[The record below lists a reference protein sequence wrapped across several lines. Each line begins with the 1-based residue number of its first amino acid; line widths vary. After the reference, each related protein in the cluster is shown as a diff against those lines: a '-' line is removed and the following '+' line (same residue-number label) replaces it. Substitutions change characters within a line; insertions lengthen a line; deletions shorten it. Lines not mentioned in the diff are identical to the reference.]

1 MALAPI
7 EGLVLSPLGRET
19 LDDPRAPA
27 AHVEATLDDIARIN
41 AWFGGRAAASFG
53 LMQLLRDHP
62 RPGPVTLLDVG
73 AGSGDIARYL
83 VRRAERWGIALELL
97 ALERHPLAAR
107 RCRRGGIPAVLADA
121 GRLPLAD
128 RSVDIVLASQ
138 LLHHFDRASA
148 VALLRELHR
157 VARLGGIVADLRRH
171 AVAAHGIW
179 LACVVMGL
187 HRVTRRD
194 AVLSVRRGFSAGELE
209 TLLARAAVPARVY
222 RRPGYRLVAVWRSRD
237 AGG

>member
-1 MALAPI
+1 MRVPT
-7 EGLVLSPLGRET
+7 EGLVLSPLGQET

-27 AHVEATLDDIARIN
+27 AQVEATLDDIARIN

-53 LMQLLRDHP
+53 LMRLLRDY
-62 RPGPVTLLDVG
+62 RRAGPVSLLDVG
-73 AGSGDIARYL
+73 AGSGDIARHL
-83 VRRAERWGIALELL
+83 VRRAERVGIALEPL
-97 ALERHPLAAR
+97 ALERHPLAAK
-107 RCRRGGIPAVLADA
+107 RCRRRGIPAVLSDA

-148 VALLRELHR
+148 VALLRELDR

-171 AVAAHGIW
+171 AAAALGIW
-179 LACVVMGL
+179 LASLLMGF
-187 HRVTRRD
+187 HPPTRRD

-209 TLLARAAVPARVY
+209 ALLARAQVAATVY
-222 RRPGYRLVAVWRSRD
+222 RRPGYRLVAVWRSRG